1 MQTDALTH
9 EVIGAAMEVHSVL
22 GPGLLESIYVEA
34 LHSELRM
41 RGIAAQREVVE
52 LPVRYKNVVLNKNLR
67 LDMLVADKLIVEAKA
82 VDQLDAIH
90 TAQLL
95 TYLKLS
101 GKHLG
106 LLLNFN
112 VESMRQGIKRVAL
125 GN

>member
-9 EVIGAAMEVHSVL
+9 DVIGAAMEVHSVL

-41 RGIAAQREVVE
+41 RGIAAQREVE
-52 LPVRYKNVVLNKNLR
+52 LPVRYKNVFLNKNLR